1 MRFLNTHTLQFELV
15 PDSELHLEENQYA
28 ILSHRWGADKDEV
41 SFEDV
46 LSLADLSHIK
56 AFDKIKGFCK
66 VALSE
71 KCRYGWVDTCCIH
84 KKDSAELS
92 EAINSMY
99 RWYQGSKICI
109 VYLEDVPQKQLMG
122 SEWFDRGWT
131 LQEMI
136 APRAVSFFD
145 QGWSLIGTKIDLV
158 LDLSRKTRIPEG
170 VMNNTIEPSACSIA
184 QRMSWAANRRTT
196 REEDRAYSLMGLFDI
211 YMPMIY
217 GEREKAFLRLQQQ
230 IIQKSKDESIFAWD
244 MEFPG
249 NTKAYSGLFS
259 PSPLAYAS
267 CSDIIQTS
275 GSRGFSESNGE
286 LSIWSRV
293 LPHSPGTYVA
303 GLHCTDRAFPESRTF
318 ILISNNTSTEGEFV
332 RVRNAKKFSQGLIQ
346 TGDLGLIQTGDLARY
361 QEWQIR
367 VPVAPTE
374 PPVSIFNG
382 FWLRTLQPPGHDK
395 CQTTLISNCQPPE
408 ADYVCQHD
416 YDQGVA
422 GVVHIDPK
430 KSANRYIWSQVHW
443 LTFSFDRDF
452 NPVLWLANGEHS
464 GWLQYAFEQAV
475 ASGAGSLECRQLMRT
490 CKKDTQKPWP
500 GNWTSA
506 NGVRLSRRDK
516 SWPQGALTMTVDRK
530 TGIQGIIINSLNL
543 KVSVQL
549 QHFLNPATIS
559 AENVN
564 DGEIPVNS
572 MNIWVVDI
580 VDIEG
585 TSPEEKDCQSIER
598 REERDRESRELE
610 HRNNKRENK
619 NCCMRLIMFL
629 SLLALLIILGMPIVH
644 NFWKAT

>member
-1 MRFLNTHTLQFELV
+1 M
-15 PDSELHLEENQYA
+15 
-28 ILSHRWGADKDEV
+28 GADKDEV

-46 LSLADLSHIK
+46 LSSADLSHKK

-71 KCRYGWVDTCCIH
+71 KCRYGWVDTCCIY
-84 KKDSAELS
+84 KKDSVELS

-109 VYLEDVPQKQLMG
+109 AYLEDVPQKQLTG

-131 LQEMI
+131 LQELI

-145 QGWSLIGTKIDLV
+145 QGWNLIGTKTDLV

-170 VMNNTIEPSACSIA
+170 VMNNTIKPSACSVA

-230 IIQKSKDESIFAWD
+230 IIQNNKDESIFAWD

-259 PSPLAYAS
+259 PSPSAYAN

-303 GLHCTDRAFPESRTF
+303 ALHCTDRAFPESRTF
-318 ILISNNTSTEGEFV
+318 ILIGNTLTEGEFI
-332 RVRNAKKFSQGLIQ
+332 RVRDAKKLCR
-346 TGDLGLIQTGDLARY
+346 GLIQTGDLARY
-361 QEWQIR
+361 QDRQIR
-367 VPVAPTE
+367 VSGAPTQ

-408 ADYVCQHD
+408 ADYICQHD

-430 KSANRYIWSQVHW
+430 KSVNRYIWSQIHW

-464 GWLQYAFEQAV
+464 GRLQNAFEQAV
-475 ASGAGSLECRQLMRT
+475 ASGTGSSRCRELMRI
-490 CKKDTQKPWP
+490 CKNDTQKRWP
-500 GNWTSA
+500 GKWMSREEDRPSA
-506 NGVRLSRRDK
+506 SGVRLSRRDQV
-516 SWPQGALTMTVDRK
+516 WPEGALTVAVDREK
-530 TGIQGIIINSLNL
+530 GIQGRIINNLNL

-549 QHFLNPATIS
+549 QHCLNSARIS
-559 AENVN
+559 AGNAN
-564 DGEIPVNS
+564 DGEIPVNP

-580 VDIEG
+580 VDTGG
-585 TSPEEKDCQSIER
+585 TSPEERESQSRER
-598 REERDRESRELE
+598 REERDRQSREHREERDRQSRE
-610 HRNNKRENK
+610 HREERDRQERKLELRENK
-619 NCCMRLIMFL
+619 KCGIF
-629 SLLALLIILGMPIVH
+629 LIILLLVIAFEIILGQAIEH
-644 NFWKAT
+644 NWFKAT

>member
-1 MRFLNTHTLQFELV
+1 MRFLDTHTLQFEQV

-46 LSLADLSHIK
+46 LSSADLSHKK

-66 VALSE
+66 VASSE

-84 KKDSAELS
+84 RKDAVELS

-109 VYLEDVPQKQLMG
+109 VYLEDVPQKQLTG

-145 QGWSLIGTKIDLV
+145 QGWSLIRTKIDLV

-170 VMNNTIEPSACSIA
+170 VINNTIKPSACSIA

-249 NTKAYSGLFS
+249 NTQAYSGLFS
-259 PSPLAYAS
+259 PSPLAYAN
-267 CSDIIQTS
+267 CGDIIQTS
-275 GSRGFSESNGE
+275 GSRGFSENNGE

-293 LPHSPGTYVA
+293 FPHSPETYVTT
-303 GLHCTDRAFPESRTF
+303 LNCTDRAFPESRTF
-318 ILISNNTSTEGEFV
+318 ILIGNTSTEGESV
-332 RVRNAKKFSQGLIQ
+332 RVRDAKKLSRGLIQ
-346 TGDLGLIQTGDLARY
+346 TGDLNRY
-361 QEWQIR
+361 QERQIR
-367 VPVAPTE
+367 VSGAPTQ
-374 PPVSIFNG
+374 PPVNNFNG

-395 CQTTLISNCQPPE
+395 CQFTLVSNCQPPE
-408 ADYVCQHD
+408 ADYVCQD
-416 YDQGVA
+416 EYDQGIA
-422 GVVHIDPK
+422 GIVHIDPRN
-430 KSANRYIWSQVHW
+430 SADPRIWSHIHW
-443 LTFSFDRDF
+443 ITFSFDRDF

-464 GWLQYAFEQAV
+464 GRLQNAFEQAV
-475 ASGAGSLECRQLMRT
+475 ASGTGSLECREFMTT
-490 CKKDTQKPWP
+490 CKKDTEKRRQ
-500 GNWTSA
+500 SA
-506 NGVRLSRRDK
+506 YGARLSRRDQAW
-516 SWPQGALTMTVDRK
+516 SEGALTVTVDRK
-530 TGIQGIIINSLNL
+530 KGIQGRIINNLNL
-543 KVSVQL
+543 ESL
-549 QHFLNPATIS
+549 
-559 AENVN
+559 
-564 DGEIPVNS
+564 GPVAALS
-572 MNIWVVDI
+572 QFGHDL
-580 VDIEG
+580 
-585 TSPEEKDCQSIER
+585 R
-598 REERDRESRELE
+598 R
-610 HRNNKRENK
+610 KRQ
-619 NCCMRLIMFL
+619 RR
-629 SLLALLIILGMPIVH
+629 
-644 NFWKAT
+644 